1 VLLAYKDQL
10 ERMALPVQQ
19 VLLAPE
25 LPEQQVLLVLLELA
39 EPLVPQVQELQAQL
53 VLLVQAYLV
62 QRELPEQLV
71 QV

>member
-1 VLLAYKDQL
+1 
-10 ERMALPVQQ
+10 
-19 VLLAPE
+19 
-25 LPEQQVLLVLLELA
+25 LLVSVEL
-39 EPLVPQVQELQAQL
+39 LVPQVQELQAQL

>member
-1 VLLAYKDQL
+1 MSV
-10 ERMALPVQQ
+10 EP
-19 VLLAPE
+19 
-25 LPEQQVLLVLLELA
+25 LV
-39 EPLVPQVQELQAQL
+39 PLVPQVQELQAQL